1 VALPVSLRESGGVTI
16 MDLRGRATIDAGE
29 SEQLAARLTELV
41 KQGTRKI
48 GHVSVPQPPSGL
60 KTMGKIS
67 LIKVR

>member
-1 VALPVSLRESGGVTI
+1 

-41 KQGTRKI
+41 TQGTRKI
-48 GHVSVPQPPSGL
+48 GHVSVPQPPSL

-67 LIKVR
+67 WIKVR